1 MGEDTYRHLL
11 YSDLQGE
18 TNGSEEIYTT
28 QYFHPQNT
36 QGDEFRD
43 EFLHKAN
50 SNQFRIFVP
59 SFSFV
64 CFLIVIGLPGNI
76 MAILVYATQL
86 KKGVARYFI
95 LTLAVSDLITCSCVA
110 PLELWIMTHFWTFSY
125 QGLCKTF
132 RFVAYGVN
140 NISSLILLAIAFE
153 RYRLICRPW
162 KQKFSTRCSKVICVL
177 VIFLAALTSAPMIFI
192 YGTFTVP
199 LYISSNIS
207 NHVSQN
213 TSQERLGNTT
223 YSIYGKTCML
233 DDNMADSL
241 FPFYTNAVYI
251 AATVAVFLVL
261 VYLYG
266 CIARQLVIQKRQNRT
281 KQNDKG
287 AKNYTKRIKHV
298 TFMVLVLT
306 CVYEICYLP
315 CLTVVCIRLAS
326 PTFYQSL
333 SDSGKMAYQCF
344 LKFYLIN
351 SALNPCIYCYCNR
364 EFRLGACK
372 ILNNLRIFCSR
383 DQQRKLSQ
391 SYISTEN

>member
-1 MGEDTYRHLL
+1 MGDDTYRHVL
-11 YSDLQGE
+11 YSDLSLE
-18 TNGSEEIYTT
+18 TNGSEEIYMT
-28 QYFHPQNT
+28 Q
-36 QGDEFRD
+36 
-43 EFLHKAN
+43 FLQTKIISDDAFKDDFLRKVN
-50 SNQFRIFVP
+50 SKQFRIFVP

-64 CFLIVIGLPGNI
+64 CFLILIGLPGNI

-110 PLELWIMTHFWTFSY
+110 PLELWIMTHFWTFAH
-125 QGLCKTF
+125 QGLCKVF

-162 KQKFSTRCSKVICVL
+162 KQKFSAKCSKMICGL

-192 YGTFTVP
+192 YGTFTAP
-199 LYISSNIS
+199 LFSRSNIS
-207 NHVSQN
+207 SRVARNN
-213 TSQERLGNTT
+213 SQEQGNTT
-223 YSIYGKTCML
+223 YAIYGKTCML
-233 DDNMADSL
+233 DDKMADSL

-251 AATVAVFLVL
+251 VATVIVFVVL

-266 CIARQLVIQKRQNRT
+266 CIARQLVIQKRQNRN
-281 KQNDKG
+281 KQNEKSM
-287 AKNYTKRIKHV
+287 KNYSKRIKHV
-298 TFMVLVLT
+298 TFMVLILT

-315 CLTVVCIRLAS
+315 CLTIICIRLAS
-326 PTFYQSL
+326 PDFYQSL
-333 SDSGKMAYQCF
+333 NDSGKMAYQCF

-383 DQQRKLSQ
+383 EQERKLSQ
-391 SYISTEN
+391 SYISTGN

>member
-1 MGEDTYRHLL
+1 MGDDTYRHVL
-11 YSDLQGE
+11 YSDLSLE
-18 TNGSEEIYTT
+18 TNGSEEIYMT
-28 QYFHPQNT
+28 Q
-36 QGDEFRD
+36 
-43 EFLHKAN
+43 FLQTKIISDDAFKDDFLRKVN

-110 PLELWIMTHFWTFSY
+110 PLELWIMTYFWTFAH
-125 QGLCKTF
+125 QGLCKVF

-162 KQKFSTRCSKVICVL
+162 KQKFSAKCSKVICGL

-199 LYISSNIS
+199 LFSRLNIS
-207 NHVSQN
+207 TRNN
-213 TSQERLGNTT
+213 SQELGNTT
-223 YSIYGKTCML
+223 YAIYGKTCML
-233 DDNMADSL
+233 DDKMVDSL
-241 FPFYTNAVYI
+241 FPFYTNVVYI
-251 AATVAVFLVL
+251 VATVIVFIVL

-266 CIARQLVIQKRQNRT
+266 CIARQLVIQKRQNRN
-281 KQNDKG
+281 KQNEKSM
-287 AKNYTKRIKHV
+287 KNYSKRIKHV

-315 CLTVVCIRLAS
+315 CLTIICIRLAS
-326 PTFYQSL
+326 PDFYQSL
-333 SDSGKMAYQCF
+333 NDSGKMAYQCF

-383 DQQRKLSQ
+383 DQERKLSQ
-391 SYISTEN
+391 SYISTGN